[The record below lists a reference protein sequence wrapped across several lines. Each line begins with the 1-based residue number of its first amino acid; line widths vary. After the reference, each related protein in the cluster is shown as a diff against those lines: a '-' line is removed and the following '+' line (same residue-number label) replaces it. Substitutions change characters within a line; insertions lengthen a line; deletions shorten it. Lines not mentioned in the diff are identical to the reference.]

1 MSDVIANTLGE
12 VRRMY
17 VGNAWHGPAVLE
29 VLKGVTAV
37 QAAARPIASAHSI
50 HELTHHMAAWIGEA
64 TSRLRGQAA
73 GDPADG
79 NFPPRGVPVD
89 DAAWDAARD
98 LLARRQ
104 AEFVDLVS
112 TFDPA
117 RLDDPVDPSQS
128 PDQEHPRTFLALIHG
143 VVQHNAY
150 HAGQVMLLRRA
161 IEQAE

>member
-1 MSDVIANTLGE
+1 MSDVIASTLGE

-29 VLKGVTAV
+29 ALEGVTAT
-37 QAAARPIASAHSI
+37 QAAARPIAGAHSI

-64 TSRLRGQAA
+64 MSRIRGNPP

-112 TFDPA
+112 AFDPA
-117 RLDDPVDPSQS
+117 RLEDPVDPSMS
-128 PDQEHPRTFLALIHG
+128 PDPEHPRTYSALIHG

-150 HAGQVMLLRRA
+150 HTGQVILLRRA